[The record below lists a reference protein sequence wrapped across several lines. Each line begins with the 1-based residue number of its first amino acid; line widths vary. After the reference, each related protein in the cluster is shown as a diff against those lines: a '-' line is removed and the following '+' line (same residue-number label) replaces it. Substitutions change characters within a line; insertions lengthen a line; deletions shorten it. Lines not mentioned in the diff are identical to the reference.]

1 MLGRA
6 QVMTPEGARELA
18 VYADNRDL
26 TADWLGGVIKAD
38 EDIVYKN
45 SICTVIGEFTDDDGE
60 KYTELIV
67 RDGRG
72 SINFVNQ
79 VPVGNGG
86 FRVEFKMG

>member
-1 MLGRA
+1 
-6 QVMTPEGARELA
+6 MTPEGASELA

-45 SICTVIGEFTDDDGE
+45 SICTVIGEFTDENGD
-60 KYTELIV
+60 KYTELMV
-67 RDGRG
+67 K
-72 SINFVNQ
+72 NQ
-79 VPVGNGG
+79 GPVGNGG